1 MRVFLFVCVAA
12 LLPVWAAGQASV
24 ELTVNR
30 NPVRQGA
37 DVQLSMTFKNCTGS
51 PAPLK
56 VAGLEY
62 RFGPATSHSTSWVN
76 GVISSS
82 SSLTWTYRVA
92 AATDINIPGFQV
104 ETDKGVLRTAPFV
117 LRVQAG
123 GAAGG
128 AGSGAGGGGAST
140 GPNSPGSGGPGGK
153 PAPAEARS
161 APTREVTAVVEL
173 SKRKAYLGEPLV
185 ATMRIYTRVNGLDVR
200 SYELP
205 DFPGFWKETVS
216 IPDPAWEA
224 KVIDGARYNVAT
236 VGKVVLFP
244 QQAGKQRIEGFTLE
258 GYVRTSFFGGST
270 VTIESD
276 PVTVEVLPYPRTA
289 PASHL
294 GTFKRLQVSLKASAT
309 TCAANEALTVEY
321 TFSGEGNLK
330 FIKEPDLEWPA
341 DFEVFDPEVR
351 DAISITGEGESGR
364 RTFRYVVIPR
374 VSGTYTLPTLSTAWF
389 NPATGAFVPVAPD
402 APTLEVTRATGD
414 PAATMTY
421 NAKTDVQ
428 QLNHDVRYIKEEPSR
443 GVPRSRLAYRNVL
456 LGSALLLG
464 PAAFAAAW
472 AARRRR
478 QEALS
483 DAAAYRSRRAGRTA
497 ARALKDARSKLGDP
511 AAFHAALGP
520 SLERYLGAKLQIPP
534 SRFTR
539 ADVTAALA
547 ARSASL
553 AARWA
558 AALEEADRARFA
570 PGTVDHPEALLDRAA
585 ALIDETE
592 RTWNA

>member
-1 MRVFLFVCVAA
+1 MKAFLVLCTCIVLPAWA
-12 LLPVWAAGQASV
+12 LSQASV

-37 DVQLSMTFKNCTGS
+37 DVQLSMTFKNCSGS

-56 VAGLEY
+56 IAGLDY

-92 AATDINIPGFQV
+92 SATDIQVPGFEV
-104 ETDKGVLRTAPFV
+104 ETDKGRMRTAPFV
-117 LRVQAG
+117 VRVQAS
-123 GAAGG
+123 G
-128 AGSGAGGGGAST
+128 AGSGGGGAAST
-140 GPNSPGSGGPGGK
+140 GQGAQGTQGSGSGPGGK

-161 APTREVTAVVEL
+161 APSRDVTAVVEV
-173 SKRKAYLGEPLV
+173 SRRKAYIGEPIV

-244 QQAGKQRIEGFTLE
+244 QQAGKQRIEGFSLE

-270 VTIESD
+270 VTVDSD
-276 PVTVEVLPYPRTA
+276 PVTIDVLPYPRAA

-294 GTFKRLQVSLKASAT
+294 GTFKRLQVSLKAST
-309 TCAANEALTVEY
+309 TSCAANEALTLEY

-330 FIKEPDLEWPA
+330 FIKEPDLVWPA
-341 DFEVFDPEVR
+341 DFEVFDPEVL

-374 VSGTYTLPTLSTAWF
+374 VSGTYTLPTLSSAWF
-389 NPATGAFVPVAPD
+389 NPATGAFVPVGPE
-402 APTLEVTRATGD
+402 APTIEVARATGD

-428 QLNHDVRYIKEEPSR
+428 RLNHDVRYIKEEPSR

-464 PAAFAAAW
+464 PAGFAAAW

-520 SLERYLGAKLQIPP
+520 CLELYLGAKLSIPP

-547 ARSASL
+547 VRSTSL
-553 AARWA
+553 ATRWA

-570 PGTVDHPEALLDRAA
+570 PGTVDAPEVILERASD
-585 ALIDETE
+585 LIDETE

>member
-1 MRVFLFVCVAA
+1 MKAILVLCACMV
-12 LLPVWAAGQASV
+12 LPVWAASQASV

-37 DVQLSMTFKNCTGS
+37 DVQLSMTFRNCSGS

-56 VAGLEY
+56 IPGLEY

-82 SSLTWTYRVA
+82 SSLTWTYRVTA
-92 AATDINIPGFQV
+92 AADIQVPGFEV
-104 ETDKGVLRTAPFV
+104 ETDKGRMRTAPFV
-117 LRVQAG
+117 IRVQAG
-123 GAAGG
+123 GAGS
-128 AGSGAGGGGAST
+128 AGSASGQGAQGAGGS
-140 GPNSPGSGGPGGK
+140 PGGK

-161 APTREVTAVVEL
+161 APNREVTAVVEV
-173 SKRKAYLGEPLV
+173 SRRKAYIGEPLV

-224 KVIDGARYNVAT
+224 KVIDGTRYNVAT

-244 QQAGKQRIEGFTLE
+244 QQAGKQRIDGFSLE

-289 PASHL
+289 PSSHL
-294 GTFKRLQVSLKASAT
+294 GTFKRLQVSMKASAT

-330 FIKEPDLEWPA
+330 FIKEPDVVWPA
-341 DFEVFDPEVR
+341 DFEVFDPEVI

-389 NPATGAFVPVAPD
+389 NPATGAFVPVSPE
-402 APTLEVTRATGD
+402 APTVEVTRATGD

-428 QLNHDVRYIKEEPSR
+428 RLNHDVRYIKEEPSR
-443 GVPRSRLAYRNVL
+443 GVPRSRLAYRNLL

-464 PAAFAAAW
+464 PAGFAAAW

-520 SLERYLGAKLQIPP
+520 CLELYLGAKLSIPP

-547 ARSASL
+547 ARSEQL

-570 PGTVDHPEALLDRAA
+570 PGTVDSPEVILERAS

>member
-1 MRVFLFVCVAA
+1 MKAILVLCACMV
-12 LLPVWAAGQASV
+12 LPVWAASQASV

-37 DVQLSMTFKNCTGS
+37 DVQLSMTFRNCSGS

-56 VAGLEY
+56 IPGLEY

-82 SSLTWTYRVA
+82 SSLTWTYRVTA
-92 AATDINIPGFQV
+92 AADIQVPGFEV
-104 ETDKGVLRTAPFV
+104 ETDKGRMRTAPFV
-117 LRVQAG
+117 IRVQAG
-123 GAAGG
+123 GAGS
-128 AGSGAGGGGAST
+128 AGSASGQGAQGAGGS
-140 GPNSPGSGGPGGK
+140 PGGK

-161 APTREVTAVVEL
+161 APNREVTAVVEV
-173 SKRKAYLGEPLV
+173 SRRKAYIGEPLV

-224 KVIDGARYNVAT
+224 KVIDGTRYNVAT

-244 QQAGKQRIEGFTLE
+244 QQAGKQRIDGFSLE

-289 PASHL
+289 PSSHL
-294 GTFKRLQVSLKASAT
+294 GTFKRLQVSMKASAT

-330 FIKEPDLEWPA
+330 FIKEPDVVWPA
-341 DFEVFDPEVR
+341 DFEVFDPEVI

-389 NPATGAFVPVAPD
+389 NPATGAFVPVLPE
-402 APTLEVTRATGD
+402 APTVEVTRATGD

-428 QLNHDVRYIKEEPSR
+428 QLNQDVRYIREAPSR
-443 GVPRSRLAYRNVL
+443 GVPRSWLAYRNLL

-464 PAAFAAAW
+464 PAGFAAAW

-520 SLERYLGAKLQIPP
+520 CLEHYLGAKLRIPP

-547 ARSASL
+547 TRSEQL

-570 PGTVDHPEALLDRAA
+570 PGTVNAPEAIFDRAT

>member
-1 MRVFLFVCVAA
+1 MRAILVIWACIA
-12 LLPVWAAGQASV
+12 LQLTAAGQASV

-37 DVQLSMTFKNCTGS
+37 DVQLSMTFKNCSGS

-56 VAGLEY
+56 IPGLEY

-82 SSLTWTYRVA
+82 SSLTWTYRVTA
-92 AATDINIPGFQV
+92 AADLNVPGFQV
-104 ETDKGVLRTAPFV
+104 ETDKGVMRTAPFV

-123 GAAGG
+123 GTGGG
-128 AGSGAGGGGAST
+128 AGSGGGGSAST
-140 GPNSPGSGGPGGK
+140 GPGAPGSGGPGGK

-161 APTREVTAVVEL
+161 APSREVTAVVEV
-173 SKRKAYLGEPLV
+173 SKRKAYIGEPIV

-244 QQAGKQRIEGFTLE
+244 QQAGKQRIDGFSLE

-276 PVTVEVLPYPRTA
+276 PVTVDVLPYPRSA

-294 GTFKRLQVSLKASAT
+294 GTFKRLQVSLKASTT

-330 FIKEPDLEWPA
+330 FIKEPDLVWPA
-341 DFEVFDPEVR
+341 DFEVFDPEVL

-443 GVPRSRLAYRNVL
+443 GVPRSRLAYRNLL

-464 PAAFAAAW
+464 PAGFAAAW

-483 DAAAYRSRRAGRTA
+483 DSAAYHSRRAGRTA

-520 SLERYLGAKLQIPP
+520 CLEHYLSAKLQIPP

-553 AARWA
+553 ATRWA

-570 PGTVDHPEALLDRAA
+570 PGTVDRPESMLDRAT